1 MAEKPR
7 RASLADSLR
16 RWIPRQ
22 SILGRILF
30 PLIEERRSLPAVLT
44 WLGIGI
50 VIVFVFIAIAS
61 PLLAPWD
68 PYAFV
73 DGPDVPPWTNA
84 PVLANSTYFSFS
96 PTPWMNMTAGQAIDG
111 RDATSKGINDT
122 VVVSSFLLRVFRDAV
137 TNVSYVILLDGRA
150 TTPGHYLGLEWSA
163 DGGATWS
170 PRTAIRTFNQ
180 FVRMDLTPLRSWNLA
195 SVEPGRFSLRFT
207 HLADTNTAGQVA
219 LNYAAFHVVW
229 LSFWHLMGTDPVGR
243 DVFSRVLVGTGTS
256 LQIMAI
262 GVFAALLVGFPLGLF
277 SGYTGGRIDKVLVLV
292 MDSLYAFPGLLL
304 AGLIAVLIGKGVV
317 NIGLAVTVIYIPL
330 YFRATRSH
338 VLSAREELYVEAAR
352 ALGAKPGR
360 ILWRYIA
367 YNVLVAIPVIFSL
380 SAADAVLTAA
390 GLSYLGLGVQAP
402 TADWGLDLSAAASR
416 ISVGIWWS
424 SFFPGLVIVILT
436 IGLSFLGEGLNDIVN
451 PVLRRE
457 RS

>member
-44 WLGIGI
+44 
-50 VIVFVFIAIAS
+50 
-61 PLLAPWD
+61 
-68 PYAFV
+68 
-73 DGPDVPPWTNA
+73 
-84 PVLANSTYFSFS
+84 NSTYFSFS

-111 RDATSKGINDT
+111 RDATSRGINDT

-163 DGGATWS
+163 DSGATWS

-195 SVEPGRFSLRFT
+195 SVEPGRFSLRLT

-229 LSFWHLMGTDPVGR
+229 
-243 DVFSRVLVGTGTS
+243 
-256 LQIMAI
+256 
-262 GVFAALLVGFPLGLF
+262 
-277 SGYTGGRIDKVLVLV
+277 
-292 MDSLYAFPGLLL
+292 
-304 AGLIAVLIGKGVV
+304 
-317 NIGLAVTVIYIPL
+317 
-330 YFRATRSH
+330 
-338 VLSAREELYVEAAR
+338 
-352 ALGAKPGR
+352 
-360 ILWRYIA
+360 
-367 YNVLVAIPVIFSL
+367 
-380 SAADAVLTAA
+380 
-390 GLSYLGLGVQAP
+390 
-402 TADWGLDLSAAASR
+402 
-416 ISVGIWWS
+416 
-424 SFFPGLVIVILT
+424 
-436 IGLSFLGEGLNDIVN
+436 
-451 PVLRRE
+451 
-457 RS
+457 

>member
-1 MAEKPR
+1 PMAEKPR

-73 DGPDVPPWTNA
+73 DGPDVPP
-84 PVLANSTYFSFS
+84 
-96 PTPWMNMTAGQAIDG
+96 
-111 RDATSKGINDT
+111 
-122 VVVSSFLLRVFRDAV
+122 
-137 TNVSYVILLDGRA
+137 
-150 TTPGHYLGLEWSA
+150 TTPGHYLGGEWSA

-180 FVRMDLTPLRSWNLA
+180 FVRVDLTPLRSWNLA

-304 AGLIAVLIGKGVV
+304 AGLIAV
-317 NIGLAVTVIYIPL
+317 
-330 YFRATRSH
+330 R
-338 VLSAREELYVEAAR
+338 
-352 ALGAKPGR
+352 
-360 ILWRYIA
+360 
-367 YNVLVAIPVIFSL
+367 
-380 SAADAVLTAA
+380 
-390 GLSYLGLGVQAP
+390 
-402 TADWGLDLSAAASR
+402 
-416 ISVGIWWS
+416 
-424 SFFPGLVIVILT
+424 
-436 IGLSFLGEGLNDIVN
+436 
-451 PVLRRE
+451 
-457 RS
+457 